1 MIYYIHMKQYLYAKR
16 DEIIWS
22 LGSQDYSLAD
32 IAAVFNL
39 SKTAV
44 HKIMGKKPDGWS
56 SPWVKVK

>member
-1 MIYYIHMKQYLYAKR
+1 MKQYLYAKR

-32 IAAVFNL
+32 IAAVFNM
-39 SKTAV
+39 SKTGV
-44 HKIMGKKPDGWS
+44 HKIISKRPDGWS